1 MRPSFC
7 SFILREKGHDLGR
20 TRRFSILAQK
30 PNENFLSLKTRI
42 GLFTRVYWTSRR
54 FHELVLKNANKKR
67 NKIVYYCKLTNI
79 ANNIFLALILVRLEA
94 IYVLMLL
101 TFFLFVVRVA
111 SGWLL
116 VVVWISR
123 SIVLM

>member
-1 MRPSFC
+1 M
-7 SFILREKGHDLGR
+7 
-20 TRRFSILAQK
+20 
-30 PNENFLSLKTRI
+30 
-42 GLFTRVYWTSRR
+42 YWTSRR

-111 SGWLL
+111 SGLIVSRRLNFSFHCVDVKLWRHMTVEDEIEGEIVYFYLFFVFMC
-116 VVVWISR
+116 VV
-123 SIVLM
+123 LD